1 MSAMD
6 VADHRF
12 QLNVSKSFVM
22 MTLYFFV
29 VLLIAENLALLHY
42 DLVVGDVVI
51 AVHML

>member
-1 MSAMD
+1 MVV

-12 QLNVSKSFVM
+12 QLTVSKPFVM
-22 MTLYFFV
+22 TAYYISFV
-29 VLLIAENLALLHY
+29 VLLIAENLVLLHY